1 MDEQTMKDYIE
12 DLLQERA
19 DLYNRMNLAQE
30 LAKQFQ
36 FEMIAWRDAAI
47 GTYFDGEA
55 KEYCQLSF
63 GEAEELLIKLVH
75 EYV

>member
-12 DLLQERA
+12 DLLQERGY
-19 DLYNRMNLAQE
+19 LYTKVNLAQE

-36 FEMIAWRDAAI
+36 FEMVAWRDAAI

-63 GEAEELLIKLVH
+63 EEAEELLLKLVN
-75 EYV
+75 EYA